1 MLSTLP
7 RKCDPLREFDLHQRS
22 SALTYLVRLFLRP
35 SLSPE
40 LRSQLLCHILAYAE
54 MLLVWELPEKRSE
67 LLKLVESDVRRFA
80 LDTVELDETLY
91 SPSLGRY
98 LFERVLRR
106 GINHFYSLS
115 PYLPSMWA

>member
-7 RKCDPLREFDLHQRS
+7 RKCDPLREFDLHMRS
-22 SALTYLVRLFLRP
+22 ATLTYYILLFLRP

-91 SPSLGRY
+91 SPSLGQY
-98 LFERVLRR
+98 LFERD
-106 GINHFYSLS
+106 
-115 PYLPSMWA
+115 